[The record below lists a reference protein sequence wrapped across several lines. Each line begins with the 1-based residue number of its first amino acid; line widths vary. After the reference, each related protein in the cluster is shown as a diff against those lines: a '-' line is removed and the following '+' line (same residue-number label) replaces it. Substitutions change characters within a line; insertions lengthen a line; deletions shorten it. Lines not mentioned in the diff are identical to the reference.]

1 MKEIGIQ
8 GKYLTYK
15 GKPLV
20 RKGNEIYYGDLSDS
34 YYLYMMIMS
43 EKSAACG
50 DLKVPEMILVQI
62 KSTSDHSILEKKQK
76 MVNGSLYEALD
87 LGCAWLE
94 RAIAS

>member
-43 EKSAACG
+43 EKKAPTG
-50 DLKVPEMILVQI
+50 DLNVPEMILVQI

-76 MVNGSLYEALD
+76 MVNGSLFEAFD

>member
-8 GKYLTYK
+8 GKYLVYK
-15 GKPLV
+15 DKPLV

-43 EKSAACG
+43 EKKAANA
-50 DLKVPEMILVQI
+50 DVKIPDKIIVQVI
-62 KSTSDHSILEKKQK
+62 STSDQTILKQK
-76 MVNGSLYEALD
+76 MVNSLSEAFD

>member
-1 MKEIGIQ
+1 MQEIGIQ

-20 RKGNEIYYGDLSDS
+20 RKGNEIYYGDLSEP

-43 EKSAACG
+43 EKATASD
-50 DLKVPEMILVQI
+50 DLKVPDMILVQI

-76 MVNGSLYEALD
+76 MVNGSLFEALD